1 VNICRRL
8 IVNQAVRRLCQS
20 DTQQALQKLEL
31 SPMEWNILED
41 LEMILQVSD
50 VNMPEIHD
58 DSFIS
63 GATLRSAN
71 HVG

>member
-1 VNICRRL
+1 MNICHRL
-8 IVNQAVRRLCQS
+8 IVNQAIRRLCQS
-20 DTQQALQKLEL
+20 DTQQALKKLEL
-31 SPMEWNILED
+31 SPMEWFILED

-63 GATLRSAN
+63 DATLRSAS

>member
-1 VNICRRL
+1 
-8 IVNQAVRRLCQS
+8 
-20 DTQQALQKLEL
+20 
-31 SPMEWNILED
+31 MEWNILED

-63 GATLRSAN
+63 GATLHSAN